1 MKSFAAFVL
10 CALLIALAPTTTLSA
25 QASRAARIRLVHDTV
40 ISGVHCAP
48 TGRQYAVIHDNGSL
62 DECPVATDTVIAGHA
77 LPSGT
82 WLRLLDDRTLD
93 GAWLPADT
101 ELQGLRC
108 KGTGYKGWAVR
119 FFHTGQLS
127 LCYPAIELEIDGV
140 PCRGAGFITE
150 LTGTTQINLHT
161 DGRLR
166 SCRLARSIERDG
178 MMLKSGRRITLTS
191 EGRLVM
197 TPPKY

>member
-1 MKSFAAFVL
+1 MKTCAAFVL
-10 CALLIALAPTTTLSA
+10 CTLAVALAPTASQSA
-25 QASRAARIRLVHDTV
+25 QASRAARIRLVNDTV

-48 TGRQYAVIHDNGSL
+48 TGRAFAVVHDNGTL
-62 DECPVATDTVIAGHA
+62 DECPVANDTVIAGHA

-82 WLRLLDDRTLD
+82 WLRLLDDLTLD

-101 ELQGLRC
+101 ELQGLQC
-108 KGTGYKGWAVR
+108 KGSGYKGWAVR
-119 FFHTGQLS
+119 FYHTGQLS
-127 LCYPAIELEIDGV
+127 LCYPAIEQEIDGV

-150 LTGTTQINLHT
+150 LTGTTQINLHA

-178 MMLKSGRRITLTS
+178 MKLKSGRRITLTP
-191 EGRLVM
+191 EGRVVT
-197 TPPKY
+197 TPASL